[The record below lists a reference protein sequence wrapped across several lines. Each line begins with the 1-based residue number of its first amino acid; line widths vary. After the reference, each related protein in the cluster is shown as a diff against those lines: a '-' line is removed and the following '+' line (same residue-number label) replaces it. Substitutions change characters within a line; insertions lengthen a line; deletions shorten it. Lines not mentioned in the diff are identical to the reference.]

1 MERLQA
7 IGRWL
12 KTNGEAIYATEAGPY
27 LDPLPW
33 GRVTLKNRPDGGATL
48 YLHVWNWPAGGKI
61 LLPGIGQAPLLGR
74 MLANGAKTAAAVTK
88 AGLVVTLPGAA
99 PDPDASVVAL
109 QFARPV
115 QVAVQA
121 AMPMDNSG
129 SGTLAD
135 PSGGTPA
142 H

>member
-1 MERLQA
+1 VERLQA

-88 AGLVVTLPGAA
+88 AGLVVTLPGARSGCFRCRA
-99 PDPDASVVAL
+99 PICP
-109 QFARPV
+109 P
-115 QVAVQA
+115 
-121 AMPMDNSG
+121 G
-129 SGTLAD
+129 SGRG
-135 PSGGTPA
+135 PGGDA
-142 H
+142 HG